1 MELSRIVIN
10 KEITLQKLPS
20 NNKIMKKLSKNNK
33 QIVRLIKLK
42 NTLTSNVL
50 QNIQIQHIKISI
62 NKDSK
67 QIDKK
72 ENNINKQLT

>member
-1 MELSRIVIN
+1 
-10 KEITLQKLPS
+10 
-20 NNKIMKKLSKNNK
+20 MKKLSKNNK